1 MANRWHAFLWTKLN
15 SLRRKKT
22 HLLMDACAHA
32 HNCTHIRAWTCAL
45 DVATHTRVCF
55 NLSLQAWNNI
65 RTYMKLDAIQQM
77 IFTYPLSWK
86 FDLIMYIKGVI
97 EDRATLVQVMI
108 TYDSVINV
116 QRVNPLRAKFF
127 RGYIKHIFTFYV
139 IPPHWY
145 DTGGWNTSSNK
156 TRTCP
161 FYIVNIMAAGVL
173 ATQGA
178 RTSAVMILT

>member
-1 MANRWHAFLWTKLN
+1 
-15 SLRRKKT
+15 
-22 HLLMDACAHA
+22 
-32 HNCTHIRAWTCAL
+32 
-45 DVATHTRVCF
+45 
-55 NLSLQAWNNI
+55 
-65 RTYMKLDAIQQM
+65 MKLDAIQQM

-139 IPPHWY
+139 IPPH
-145 DTGGWNTSSNK
+145 
-156 TRTCP
+156 
-161 FYIVNIMAAGVL
+161 
-173 ATQGA
+173 
-178 RTSAVMILT
+178 